1 MKYKVMNKVI
11 FAIAIYLPL
20 ESFPFFGFS
29 DQMVHL
35 YSFLFKFLQK
45 H

>member
-1 MKYKVMNKVI
+1 MNKVI
-11 FAIAIYLPL
+11 FLIAIYLPL

-29 DQMVHL
+29 YQMLHL